1 MNKKLRIGIVV
12 IAIVAVAMFAG
23 CVEKEEAPPPTPKP
37 SFAISDINVSIIP
50 TVKSYRV
57 SINGTITNMGLG
69 VAKRVSVMVTDSYG
83 EVELGTMYPNTS
95 KPFQIKDTRYPTEM
109 QCINI
114 SVLTENLTQ
123 TSKRDK
129 IFVGSIYPTEI
140 PKLRDVRLEIL
151 DLDVSASSAGDFTSD
166 YLVRVRGKVRNCGN
180 DTALNVEVTSGVHY
194 DSLGDIAPGKKKEF
208 DLVGRENILD
218 IWDTKIVVEAKSA
231 GGAKAYDGRQA
242 RHR

>member
-1 MNKKLRIGIVV
+1 MRKKLGIGIVV
-12 IAIVAVAMFAG
+12 VAIVAVAIFSG
-23 CVEKEEAPPPTPKP
+23 CVEEEAPLPTPKP

-166 YLVRVRGKVRNCGN
+166 YSVRVRGKVRNCGN
-180 DTALNVEVTSGVHY
+180 DTALNVKVTSGVHRGY
-194 DSLGDIAPGKKKEF
+194 LGDIAPGKKKKF
-208 DLVGRENILD
+208 YLVGRENILD
-218 IWDTKIVVEAKSA
+218 LWDTQIVVEAKSA
-231 GGAKAYDGRQA
+231 GGAEAYAGKQA